1 MLIDAAAELAE
12 TDFHNTN
19 PRAAIPAD
27 AVMANFHAATYSK
40 VGIAESTTADPE
52 RLHWNQRYQHSI
64 GTDDVCHIYYSE
76 HQT

>member
-52 RLHWNQRYQHSI
+52 RLH
-64 GTDDVCHIYYSE
+64 
-76 HQT
+76 